1 MQWPC
6 IQLNT
11 GQVDIH
17 VVTLICDCDILLS
30 LCRSPDESL
39 QPTHLFSQ
47 PLDCQEDVESRRQEH
62 YHEPLATAGSAV
74 SPCPLVFSHLDS
86 GHSNNTRSGTCACS
100 AENVELDVIESNQ
113 THICPICRKVDDDE
127 TSELEGTQ
135 EMIESFNVLRVS
147 SPTCEATPQCVPT
160 QSSVNP
166 SYLPATPTG
175 LCQSAI
181 PRMLCRTCRQEACAP
196 CYLDDTTVDD
206 LAGYLDQIVFL
217 PKPMSEMAE
226 LMYT

>member
-1 MQWPC
+1 M
-6 IQLNT
+6 
-11 GQVDIH
+11 
-17 VVTLICDCDILLS
+17 ICDSDISLL

-39 QPTHLFSQ
+39 PLTHLFSQ
-47 PLDCQEDVESRRQEH
+47 PLDCREDVESRCQEQ

-74 SPCPLVFSHLDS
+74 SPCPLVFSHLD
-86 GHSNNTRSGTCACS
+86 GTTGRSNNTRSGTCACS
-100 AENVELDVIESNQ
+100 SENVEPDVVESNQ
-113 THICPICRKVDDDE
+113 THVCPICRKVGDDE

-135 EMIESFNVLRVS
+135 EMIESFNVLHVS
-147 SPTCEATPQCVPT
+147 SPTCEVTPQCIPT
-160 QSSVNP
+160 QPSINP

-175 LCQSAI
+175 LCQSAT
-181 PRMLCRTCRQEACAP
+181 PRMLCRTCRQEACVP
-196 CYLDDTTVDD
+196 CYFDDTTVDD